1 MSYISGRNQFVQVN
15 GNLSDSS
22 PITCG
27 VPQGSILSP
36 LLFLCYVN
44 DMIISI
50 SSECTLLLYADD
62 SAILFSHKNP
72 EVISRHLSSELGSC
86 SKWLVDNKLLLHLGK
101 TECILFGSRRKL
113 RKVHN
118 FEIECNGHTIKAQ
131 SSVKYLGVNL
141 DTFLSGETIANSIIG
156 KANSRLKFLYRQ
168 CSCLDEKIRKS
179 LCSALKQCH
188 LDYSCSSWYAGL
200 NKTLKKKLQV
210 TQNKVVRFIKK
221 LGPRSHIGYSEL
233 DSLGFLNVEN
243 RVKQF
248 RLNHVFKIFNGTCP
262 SYLSEH
268 FRKVSDFHMYNTRGS
283 SENFVVP
290 HVPGHASTT
299 FFFNGIKDWNSL
311 PYDIKR
317 VETFNRFKTSVKRF
331 LNSQMQLME
340 ADIFC
345 YY

>member
-1 MSYISGRNQFVQVN
+1 M
-15 GNLSDSS
+15 
-22 PITCG
+22 
-27 VPQGSILSP
+27 
-36 LLFLCYVN
+36 
-44 DMIISI
+44 
-50 SSECTLLLYADD
+50 
-62 SAILFSHKNP
+62 
-72 EVISRHLSSELGSC
+72 
-86 SKWLVDNKLLLHLGK
+86 
-101 TECILFGSRRKL
+101 
-113 RKVHN
+113 
-118 FEIECNGHTIKAQ
+118 
-131 SSVKYLGVNL
+131 
-141 DTFLSGETIANSIIG
+141 
-156 KANSRLKFLYRQ
+156 
-168 CSCLDEKIRKS
+168 
-179 LCSALKQCH
+179 
-188 LDYSCSSWYAGL
+188 

-268 FRKVSDFHMYNTRGS
+268 FRKVSDFHMYNIRGS